1 MSKIAR
7 YTGNLRAFGSNA
19 QGLER
24 TLFGETNQADDLT
37 SQVTAAFLRGWGIVG
52 PSENPSMEDFNAAM
66 YTMSQFIAYQHQM
79 GVPEWDAAQEYYI
92 GSLCVRAGETY
103 ASIVNSNINS
113 APPSA
118 KWTQLITVKN
128 GLTSLG
134 LADASG
140 YVGRLIKTQTF
151 AAAGTFTYTRTPGA
165 KKARVYVTGAGG
177 SGARGSST
185 TAPPG
190 GGGGAGGTAI
200 KMITLTQDT
209 YTVVVGA
216 RALGGSPGGSSSFG
230 TECAASGGGFATG
243 GGGGAPGVGSGGDIN
258 LSGGYGSDAT
268 DSSLGGYGSGDG
280 GASYWGG
287 GRKAGTG
294 TGQSD
299 YGAPGS
305 GGGGNQAANTAGQNM
320 GAPGIVYIEEYS

>member
-1 MSKIAR
+1 MGENTLMATNNFK
-7 YTGNLRAFGSNA
+7 AFGIGAGANVTS
-19 QGLER
+19 
-24 TLFGETNQADDLT
+24 QADYEAL
-37 SQVTAAFLRGWGIVG
+37 AALMAGFQSGKASSAQINKALRQ
-52 PSENPSMEDFNAAM
+52 SS
-66 YTMSQFIAYQHQM
+66 TMAYVLAQFISDSASVDVLDN
-79 GVPEWDAAQEYYI
+79 GTPATILAN
-92 GSLCVRAGETY
+92 LKAGLL
-103 ASIVNSNINS
+103 S
-113 APPSA
+113 
-118 KWTQLITVKN
+118 
-128 GLTSLG
+128 
-134 LADASG
+134 SG
-140 YVGRLIKTQTF
+140 TGRLIGVKVFST
-151 AAAGTFTYTRTPGA
+151 AGTFTYTRTPGA
-165 KKARVYVTGAGG
+165 KKARAYVTGAGG

-209 YTVVVGA
+209 YNVVVGA

-243 GGGGAPGVGSGGDIN
+243 GGGGAPGVGSGGDVN